1 VPGLPSEIRQ
11 EDESRRLFQLAFG
24 AIDIDDSKTISW
36 HEFAAF
42 YSAGCESA
50 HVEQRDLFESRNTT
64 YDAQLGLSL
73 IPHTLPGTPFSVSTS
88 PFCLLHLSLSP
99 PPSHACSLLFLLCFS
114 LSLSLSFSRPGRHAR
129 PDPARILG
137 LVTDQAWHTAIMC
150 RARAYH
156 GRSSLSKPYLWSPS
170 PLLFA
175 PLWPFCAIAQL
186 YNCELFAVP
195 VFFFNQLRFLL
206 PSSRLLSHLFFQLLT
221 RFLNQFTINL
231 APHHNHT
238 TQ

>member
-88 PFCLLHLSLSP
+88 PFCLLHLSLFP
-99 PPSHACSLLFLLCFS
+99 PPLTRARSCSCSAFLSFS
-114 LSLSLSFSRPGRHAR
+114 LSRSL
-129 PDPARILG
+129 
-137 LVTDQAWHTAIMC
+137 
-150 RARAYH
+150 ARA
-156 GRSSLSKPYLWSPS
+156 GMRGLI
-170 PLLFA
+170 LLAF
-175 PLWPFCAIAQL
+175 
-186 YNCELFAVP
+186 
-195 VFFFNQLRFLL
+195 
-206 PSSRLLSHLFFQLLT
+206 
-221 RFLNQFTINL
+221 
-231 APHHNHT
+231 
-238 TQ
+238 